1 MQRRE
6 RIWPPGLP
14 VPNPLLQRIL
24 PRNPQSAAAIPA
36 RDIITKVNGLSQ
48 QPDRLVN
55 PVAVAEDRLG
65 DPPASQAVVERGERE
80 PQAFLVRKR
89 ELDVLDYEDP
99 E

>member
-6 RIWPPGLP
+6 RIRSPGLP
-14 VPNPLLQRIL
+14 IPNPLLQRIL
-24 PRNPQSAAAIPA
+24 PRNPQRAPVIPA
-36 RDIITKVNGLSQ
+36 RDVITKVDCLSQ
-48 QPDRLVN
+48 QPDCLVD

-89 ELDVLDYEDP
+89 ELDVLDHEDP